1 MPADFIKLIFH
12 FSTLQQNSCYSCTML
27 VTLTIIRYPKKYI
40 LFAVLAMAVHRLPLW
55 FNKNISFYKLLGCG
69 KNGTFDKHPDWQQ
82 WGILAVQNSL
92 TAIDAS
98 DISGLDINNLYGYFI
113 SKWLRFFNCE
123 TWTILLEPI
132 EGHGKWDG
140 KEPFGILAKQPTYDG
155 IIATLTRATIRLS
168 KLKAFWQNVAGAAN
182 EMAGAKGFVTSV
194 GIGEMPYIKQATF
207 SIWQSREDMKAF
219 AYQMHQHTAII
230 QKTRKENWYSE
241 DMFVRFKPLKTSGT
255 IKGNDPLAGKL

>member
-1 MPADFIKLIFH
+1 
-12 FSTLQQNSCYSCTML
+12 ML

-40 LFAVLAMAVHRLPLW
+40 PFALLAMAIHRLPIW

-82 WGILAVQNSL
+82 WGILAVRNTSTDIETFDSASL
-92 TAIDAS
+92 
-98 DISGLDINNLYGYFI
+98 INNLYGSFI
-113 SKWLRFFNCE
+113 NKWLHFFNCE

-140 KEPFGILAKQPTYDG
+140 KEPFGILTKLPVYDG
-155 IIATLTRATIRLS
+155 MVATLTRATIRIS
-168 KLKAFWQNVAGAAN
+168 KLKSFWQNVAAAAN
-182 EMAGAKGFVTSV
+182 EMAVAKGFITSV
-194 GIGEMPYIKQATF
+194 GIGEMPFIKQATF
-207 SIWQSREDMKAF
+207 SVWQSREDMKAF

-241 DMFVRFKPLKTSGT
+241 DMFVRFKPLKTFGT

>member
-1 MPADFIKLIFH
+1 
-12 FSTLQQNSCYSCTML
+12 ML

-40 LFAVLAMAVHRLPLW
+40 TFALIAMAAHRLPLV

-82 WGILAVQNSL
+82 WGILTVQNASTDIEGFDTVSL
-92 TAIDAS
+92 
-98 DISGLDINNLYGYFI
+98 INNLYGSFI
-113 SKWLRFFNCE
+113 NKWLHFFNCE
-123 TWTILLEPI
+123 TWTILLNPV

-140 KEPFGILAKQPTYDG
+140 KEPFGILSNQSTYYG
-155 IIATLTRATIRLS
+155 MIATLTRATIRLR

-182 EMAGAKGFVTSV
+182 EMSGAKGFITSV

-241 DMFVRFKPLKTSGT
+241 DMFVRFKPLKTFGS